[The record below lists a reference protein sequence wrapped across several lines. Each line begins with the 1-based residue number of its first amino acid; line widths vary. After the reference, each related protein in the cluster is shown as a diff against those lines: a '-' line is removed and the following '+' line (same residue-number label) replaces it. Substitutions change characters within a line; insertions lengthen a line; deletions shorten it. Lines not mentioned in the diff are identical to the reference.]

1 MQIDKEYI
9 ESLEQNI
16 EVEKTRLSTLMQQ
29 ANGMLGLIRVLKQRL
44 DESGGEIVLDTV
56 EDTPAKK
63 EKINV

>member
-1 MQIDKEYI
+1 
-9 ESLEQNI
+9 
-16 EVEKTRLSTLMQQ
+16 MQQ